1 MGKRR
6 RINVSDLGVSRI
18 RPGAFGGGLG
28 LVVVAAGLLVI
39 GIGWNGAAGAGG
51 EINGVPNLSAQLP
64 WLLSGGVLGLGLV
77 VFGAALVI
85 VHNARVDRARLETK
99 FDELV
104 DAFSRG
110 AAGGP
115 SGGNVAT
122 PSSAAGIY
130 AAGGTSYHRPDC
142 RLVSGRSDVNYVTG
156 AEVADRGLSACRVC
170 KPDTVEV
177 VSH

>member
-6 RINVSDLGVSRI
+6 RINVSDLGVSRL

-85 VHNARVDRARLETK
+85 VHNARVDRARLESK

-104 DAFSRG
+104 DAVSRG
-110 AAGGP
+110 AGAGT
-115 SGGNVAT
+115 VAA

-170 KPDTVEV
+170 KPEAVETLTR
-177 VSH
+177 

>member
-6 RINVSDLGVSRI
+6 LTMSRI

-64 WLLSGGVLGLGLV
+64 WLLSGGILGLGLV

-104 DAFSRG
+104 DAVSRG
-110 AAGGP
+110 AGT
-115 SGGNVAT
+115 VAT
-122 PSSAAGIY
+122 PTSAAGIY

-142 RLVSGRSDVNYVTG
+142 RLVAGRGDVSYATG
-156 AEVADRGLSACRVC
+156 AEVAERGLSACRVC
-170 KPDTVEV
+170 EPGAVETLAR
-177 VSH
+177 